1 MLYLHSTEKLLGLKD
16 VMIKNIE
23 EKDGKTEIH
32 MEMPVK
38 PHTCPRCGECT
49 RKVHDYRVQR
59 IKDIPAFGKQT
70 VLLLRK
76 RRYRCSCGKCFY
88 EKVHYL
94 PRYYRMTNRFAAYVI
109 DKLRTVCSF
118 TSVAKEVGVST
129 PTVIRI
135 FDIVQ
140 YGKPKL
146 PEVLAIDEFKGN
158 TGSEKYQ
165 CILTDPHNHVVLDIL
180 PKRCGSYLTT
190 YFKPMNRSPVRFFVS
205 DMWRTYT
212 DFASTFFSD
221 ATQIIDKYHF
231 IRQVVWAFEVVRKEE
246 QKKFNKSHRI
256 YFKRSKTLLTK
267 RFDYLTE
274 EQKQQVNVML
284 YSSAKLS
291 SSHFLKELFYR
302 MLDANDKQTAKK
314 LMSEWIMSSQNSDIP
329 AFVSCSNTF
338 INWSNGIMNSFDH
351 PYTNGF
357 TEGCNNKIKVL
368 KRNAYGYRN
377 FSRFR
382 NRILHIFSHQNTK
395 KMATA

>member
-1 MLYLHSTEKLLGLKD
+1 MLYSYFTEKLLGLKE
-16 VMIKNIE
+16 VKIKNIE

-32 MEMPVK
+32 LEMPVK
-38 PHTCPRCGECT
+38 LHTCPRCGELT
-49 RKVHDYRVQR
+49 KKAHDYRMQR
-59 IKDIPAFGKQT
+59 IKDIPAFGKQSI
-70 VLLLRK
+70 LLLRK

-88 EKVHYL
+88 EEINFL

-109 DKLRTVCSF
+109 DKLHAVCSF
-118 TSVAKEVGVST
+118 TSIANEVGVST

-140 YGKPKL
+140 YGRPKL

-180 PKRCGSYLTT
+180 PKRYSSYLTT

-212 DFASTFFSD
+212 DFASTFFSE

-231 IRQVVWAFEVVRKEE
+231 IRQVVWAFEAVRKEE
-246 QKKFNKSHRI
+246 QKKFGKSHRI

-267 RFDYLTE
+267 RFEYLSV

-291 SSHFLKELFYR
+291 SAHFLKELFYHI
-302 MLDANDKQTAKK
+302 LDAEDKQTAKK
-314 LMSEWIMSSQNSDIP
+314 LMSDWILNAQDSGIP

-338 INWSNGIMNSFDH
+338 INWSTGIMNSFDH
-351 PYTNGF
+351 SYTNGF

-377 FSRFR
+377 FNRFR
-382 NRILHIFSHQNTK
+382 NRILHIFSC
-395 KMATA
+395 

>member
-1 MLYLHSTEKLLGLKD
+1 
-16 VMIKNIE
+16 
-23 EKDGKTEIH
+23 
-32 MEMPVK
+32 
-38 PHTCPRCGECT
+38 
-49 RKVHDYRVQR
+49 
-59 IKDIPAFGKQT
+59 
-70 VLLLRK
+70 
-76 RRYRCSCGKCFY
+76 
-88 EKVHYL
+88 
-94 PRYYRMTNRFAAYVI
+94 
-109 DKLRTVCSF
+109 
-118 TSVAKEVGVST
+118 
-129 PTVIRI
+129 
-135 FDIVQ
+135 
-140 YGKPKL
+140 
-146 PEVLAIDEFKGN
+146 
-158 TGSEKYQ
+158 
-165 CILTDPHNHVVLDIL
+165 
-180 PKRCGSYLTT
+180 
-190 YFKPMNRSPVRFFVS
+190 
-205 DMWRTYT
+205 MWRTYT

-231 IRQVVWAFEVVRKEE
+231 IRQVVWAFEAVRKEE